1 MQEQNGEIIV
11 LTRQDLYD
19 RVWTRAMRTV
29 APELGVSDVGL
40 KKICK
45 RFDIPTPP
53 LEYWA
58 KKEYGGAPKQPRLRF
73 ERPLKALSMFSPW
86 MKLWRS

>member
-1 MQEQNGEIIV
+1 MQEQNSEIIV

-19 RVWTRAMRTV
+19 RVWTTAMRTV

-45 RFDIPTPP
+45 RLDIPTPRRGNR
-53 LEYWA
+53 LFI
-58 KKEYGGAPKQPRLRF
+58 KKTLRKKLPFDQFTKAISQSKRLS
-73 ERPLKALSMFSPW
+73 K
-86 MKLWRS
+86 

>member
-1 MQEQNGEIIV
+1 MQERNCEIIV

-40 KKICK
+40 KKLCK
-45 RFDIPTPP
+45 RLDIPTPP
-53 LEYWA
+53 L
-58 KKEYGGAPKQPRLRF
+58 G
-73 ERPLKALSMFSPW
+73 
-86 MKLWRS
+86 